1 MRSQSVWI
9 NHTLFVFTIENYV
22 PTLNPIARSLALG
35 SDFLTENGKK
45 IQRLGLY
52 LQDMHVRE
60 MINYSKMAEQH
71 GFESVWI
78 AESRLARDAI
88 VPVAAIATE
97 TSKVKVG
104 TGVINTWT
112 RNAALIAQEFATLD
126 ELSDGRVLLGLGAWW
141 DPLAKKVGIERKKP
155 LQCMKEYVQVIRQLL
170 RGEEVSFNG
179 DFVKMDGV
187 KLDML
192 HGSGSKPRPI
202 PIFIGGTGFKMLE
215 LAGEIADG
223 VLLNYL
229 VAPKYNTD
237 ALESVNRGA
246 QKVGRRLNDID
257 VAQLIACSVAEDREK
272 AVTLAK
278 NHVTMTLGQQP
289 HIMKA
294 SGVKE
299 DLIRAVQERMGG
311 WPAKPGGI
319 ERAAE
324 LVPDDVVRM
333 LTASGTPEDC
343 RRKIAEYI
351 ATGCRSPLL
360 LPLSSNVEYMIKSLA

>member
-1 MRSQSVWI
+1 MSQ
-9 NHTLFVFTIENYV
+9 
-22 PTLNPIARSLALG
+22 
-35 SDFLTENGKK
+35 TEKK
-45 IQRLGLY
+45 IERLGLY
-52 LQDMHVRE
+52 LQDMHVRD
-60 MINYSKMAEQH
+60 MISYARIAEKY

-97 TSKVKVG
+97 TSRVKVG

-141 DPLAKKVGIERKKP
+141 DPLAQKVGIVRKKP
-155 LQCMKEYVQVIRQLL
+155 LECMREYVQVIRRLL
-170 RGEEVSFNG
+170 RGEEVSFHG
-179 DFVKMDGV
+179 EFVKMDGV

-192 HGSGSKPRPI
+192 HGSGAKPRAI

-229 VAPKYNTD
+229 VSPKYNID
-237 ALESVNRGA
+237 ALESVKRGA
-246 QKVGRRLNDID
+246 QKAGRSMGDID
-257 VAQLIACSVAEDREK
+257 AAQLIACSVDDDPDS
-272 AVTLAK
+272 AVKLAK

-289 HIMKA
+289 HIMRA
-294 SGVKE
+294 SGVSE

-319 ERAAE
+319 EKAAE
-324 LVPDDVVRM
+324 IVPDDIVRM
-333 LTASGTPEDC
+333 LTASGDPEDC
-343 RRKIAEYI
+343 RKKIAEYV
-351 ATGCRSPLL
+351 ATGCKSPLL
-360 LPLSSNVEYMIKSLA
+360 LPLSGNVEYMIKSLA

>member
-1 MRSQSVWI
+1 MVIGAGAGLS
-9 NHTLFVFTIENYV
+9 E
-22 PTLNPIARSLALG
+22 
-35 SDFLTENGKK
+35 TEKK

-60 MINYSKMAEQH
+60 MISYSRMAEQH
-71 GFESVWI
+71 GFESVWV

-97 TSKVKVG
+97 TSRIKVG

-141 DPLAKKVGIERKKP
+141 DPLAKKVGIVRKKP
-155 LQCMKEYVQVIRQLL
+155 LECMREYVQVIRQLL
-170 RGEEVSFNG
+170 REEEVNFQG
-179 DFVKMDGV
+179 EFVKMDGV

-192 HGSGSKPRPI
+192 HGSGAKPRPI
-202 PIFIGGTGFKMLE
+202 PIFVGGTGFKMLE
-215 LAGEIADG
+215 LAGEMADG

-229 VAPKYNTD
+229 VSPNYNID
-237 ALESVNRGA
+237 ALESVKRGA
-246 QKVGRRLNDID
+246 QKAGRILNDID
-257 VAQLIACSVAEDREK
+257 VAQLIACSVDEDRDR
-272 AVTLAK
+272 AVKLAK

-294 SGVKE
+294 SGVKD

-324 LVPDDVVRM
+324 LVPDDIVRM
-333 LTASGTPEDC
+333 LTASGNPQDC
-343 RRKIAEYI
+343 RRKIAEYV
-351 ATGCRSPLL
+351 ATGCKSPLL
-360 LPLSSNVEYMIKSLA
+360 LPLSSNVEYMIRSLSPD